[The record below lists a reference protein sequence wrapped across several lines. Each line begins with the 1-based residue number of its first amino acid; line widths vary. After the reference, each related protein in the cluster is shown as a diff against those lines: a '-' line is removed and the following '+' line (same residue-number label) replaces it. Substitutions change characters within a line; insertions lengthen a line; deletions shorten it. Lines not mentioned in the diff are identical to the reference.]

1 MLPTGVVTRAFPG
14 SRSKPLKAGCFS
26 IPTPRLYWKETALLE
41 EDLKVAQKK
50 LREEEAIVLAELAD
64 LGFTADGKVDI
75 HLDEGFADAAQT
87 TSERARVLSLA
98 EGLQTRLD
106 EVQAALVRIDKG
118 TYGKCE
124 GCGKDIPPERL
135 EAIPAAN
142 LCVVCK
148 GKAKR

>member
-1 MLPTGVVTRAFPG
+1 M
-14 SRSKPLKAGCFS
+14 
-26 IPTPRLYWKETALLE
+26 LE
-41 EDLKVAQKK
+41 EDLLVAQKN

-98 EGLQTRLD
+98 EGLQQRLED
-106 EVQAALVRIDKG
+106 VQDALVRIEKG

-124 GCGKDIPPERL
+124 GCGNNIPPERL
-135 EAIPAAN
+135 EAIPAAK
-142 LCVVCK
+142 LCMTCK
-148 GKAKR
+148 SKIKR

>member
-1 MLPTGVVTRAFPG
+1 M
-14 SRSKPLKAGCFS
+14 
-26 IPTPRLYWKETALLE
+26 LE
-41 EDLKVAQKK
+41 EDLQVAQKK
-50 LREEEAIVLAELAD
+50 LREEEAVVLAELAD

-98 EGLQTRLD
+98 EGLQQRLD
-106 EVQAALVRIDKG
+106 DVRASLGRIDKG

-135 EAIPAAN
+135 EAIPTAS
-142 LCVVCK
+142 LCITCK
-148 GKAKR
+148 SKAKR

>member
-1 MLPTGVVTRAFPG
+1 LP
-14 SRSKPLKAGCFS
+14 
-26 IPTPRLYWKETALLE
+26 IPTPRYYWKETALLE
-41 EDLKVAQKK
+41 EDLQVAQKR

-98 EGLQTRLD
+98 EGLQQRLD
-106 EVQAALVRIDKG
+106 EVQAALARIDKG

-135 EAIPAAN
+135 EAIPAAK
-142 LCVVCK
+142 LCMACK
-148 GKAKR
+148 SKAKR

>member
-1 MLPTGVVTRAFPG
+1 LV
-14 SRSKPLKAGCFS
+14 LS
-26 IPTPRLYWKETALLE
+26 IPAPRLNWKDKALLE
-41 EDLKVAQKK
+41 EDLQVAQKK
-50 LREEEAIVLAELAD
+50 LHEEEAIVLAELAD

-98 EGLQTRLD
+98 EGLQQRLD

-124 GCGKDIPPERL
+124 GCGNEIAPERL
-135 EAIPAAN
+135 EAIPAAS
-142 LCVVCK
+142 LCIKCK
-148 GKAKR
+148 SKIKR